1 MILKIIGI
9 IAIVWLTFIV
19 IFNIAVY
26 INIKLNADTD
36 YVCITRDTYFSTNE
50 YEIWYIIP
58 TIGFKLEFDDYNHPT
73 IEINW
78 LKYTF
83 TMDYHIKSDIEEE
96 AEAKVRRELNNKNN
110 ES

>member
-1 MILKIIGI
+1 MILNIIGI
-9 IAIVWLTFIV
+9 IAIVWLALIV

-26 INIKLNADTD
+26 INFKLTQNYN

-50 YEIWYIIP
+50 YGIWYIIP
-58 TIGFKLEFDDYNHPT
+58 TIGFKFEFDDYNYPT

-78 LKYTF
+78 LKYNF
-83 TMDYHIKSDIEEE
+83 TMNYHIKSEIEEAAE
-96 AEAKVRRELNNKNN
+96 AEVRRELNNKNN